1 MEVLTGRLMHDDK
14 FAEVSRAIRL
24 SKGIRQHKVGNE
36 QQKAVKSFHNELVHS

>member
-36 QQKAVKSFHNELVHS
+36 QQKAVNQAIK